1 MHFSPS
7 TLAHFSTA
15 QTTGLA
21 VPSTGNPWVLQVLS
35 QAAASAPAAQLC
47 CLQALRPAVQAAA
60 ALPAGSRQH
69 VWAGRCLSAVLP
81 AVAPLVH
88 THMSTNAG
96 HTLGTEDVQVGLP
109 ALSWPSNVHA
119 L

>member
-1 MHFSPS
+1 MGWESPL
-7 TLAHFSTA
+7 TRI
-15 QTTGLA
+15 
-21 VPSTGNPWVLQVLS
+21 PWVLQVLS

-60 ALPAGSRQH
+60 ALPAGSPQH

-96 HTLGTEDVQVGLP
+96 HTLGAEDVQVGLP
-109 ALSWPSNVHA
+109 SSVHA